1 MPKQLQITIPEP
13 CHENWAEMTH
23 TQQGAYCKVCSKNVI
38 DFTTKTEN
46 EIYDILTQSDGNTC
60 GRFTS
65 FQLQQP
71 IRKTEVNNGW
81 FNWRAIAAS
90 LAALVAFEETQAQ
103 QNHKNKKH
111 DIVCLPEIKIHGAR
125 TLKSEDMVQ
134 GGVSIVSPTPEISK
148 GISGKVIDAQTKEP
162 LYMAEVFIRASGTNV
177 FTDTAG
183 QFALIADPDAHKNDT
198 IVVQYIGYETHEI
211 PVAEFLK
218 NNNKVLE
225 IKLEYRWM
233 GLVEVVKTSKAK
245 HPKRKLRNK

>member
-13 CHENWAEMTH
+13 CHENWAEMTP

-38 DFTTKTEN
+38 DFTIKTEN

-90 LAALVAFEETQAQ
+90 MAALVAFEETQAQ
-103 QNHKNKKH
+103 HNKENDTICLPKAKIDYITSNEFK
-111 DIVCLPEIKIHGAR
+111 DIV
-125 TLKSEDMVQ
+125 Q
-134 GGVSIVSPTPEISK
+134 GRVGPIEPSQKNTKVL
-148 GISGKVIDAQTKEP
+148 SGKVIDSLSKEP
-162 LYMAEVFIRASGTNV
+162 LYMVPVYLKSSRASA
-177 FTDTAG
+177 FTDESG
-183 QFALIADPDAHKNDT
+183 LFHLSADPKTYKNDT